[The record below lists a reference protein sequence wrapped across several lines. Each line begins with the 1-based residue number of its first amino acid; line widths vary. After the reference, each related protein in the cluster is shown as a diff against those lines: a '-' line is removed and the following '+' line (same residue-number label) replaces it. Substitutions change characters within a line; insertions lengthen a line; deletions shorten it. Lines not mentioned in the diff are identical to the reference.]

1 MAQKSQQRLLC
12 EEVTGTIPVDHPCA
26 RWFSSIERSVIELSH
41 QVENVALDVKDL
53 AAKVISQEAMMK
65 MWKEEFFPQVK
76 EVPNKISEEIEEHE
90 TKCLARRRA
99 QLQAEDIT
107 NTNTKLHS
115 RMPKEEKEDKKGFT
129 IPKLIIY
136 IGVIIGTAIAI
147 GGYILAYIFEKIN

>member
-53 AAKVISQEAMMK
+53 ATKVISQEAMMK

-76 EVPNKISEEIEEHE
+76 TLPDKIDEEIEDH
-90 TKCLARRRA
+90 KRNCLANRRA

-107 NTNTKLHS
+107 NTNIKLPS
-115 RMPKEEKEDKKGFT
+115 RMPAREEKKGFT
-129 IPKLIIY
+129 IPKIVIY
-136 IGVIIGTAIAI
+136 IGVVVGTAIAV
-147 GGYILAYIFEKIN
+147 GGYVLAYLFEKLQ

>member
-1 MAQKSQQRLLC
+1 MSPKPQQRLLC
-12 EEVTGTIPVDHPCA
+12 EEVTGSIPTDHPCA

-76 EVPNKISEEIEEHE
+76 NLPDKIDEEIEDH
-90 TKCLARRRA
+90 KQNCLAHRRA

-107 NTNTKLHS
+107 NTNLKLPS
-115 RMPKEEKEDKKGFT
+115 RVPKEEKKGFS
-129 IPKLIIY
+129 IPKIVIY
-136 IGVIIGTAIAI
+136 IGVVVGTAIAV
-147 GGYILAYIFEKIN
+147 GGYVLAYLFEKLQ

>member
-53 AAKVISQEAMMK
+53 ALKVISQEAMMQ

-76 EVPNKISEEIEEHE
+76 GLPDKIDEEIEDH
-90 TKCLARRRA
+90 KKNCLANRRA
-99 QLQAEDIT
+99 QLQAEDIA
-107 NTNTKLHS
+107 NTGTKVHS
-115 RMPKEEKEDKKGFT
+115 IAPKEDKKGFS
-129 IPKLIIY
+129 IPKIVIY
-136 IGVIIGTAIAI
+136 IGVVVGTAIAV
-147 GGYILAYIFEKIN
+147 GGYVLAYLFEKLQ